1 VLDQQAYLDEHIEHE
16 FVSVEDHI
24 LNLKTKIEKREDSSD
39 LRIEELEKLIKK
51 EVDGS
56 LSGRLSQVERQLR
69 DDTNRKLAKIE
80 ETLNKLKINV
90 DYTGSTVQKASG
102 EWKTPFMI
110 LVGLLVLA
118 SVGLFFFYQHLLK
131 KWKLP

>member
-1 VLDQQAYLDEHIEHE
+1 MSKVLDQQAYLDEHIEHE

-90 DYTGSTVQKASG
+90 DYMVPQCKRR
-102 EWKTPFMI
+102 
-110 LVGLLVLA
+110 LVNGRLL
-118 SVGLFFFYQHLLK
+118 S
-131 KWKLP
+131 